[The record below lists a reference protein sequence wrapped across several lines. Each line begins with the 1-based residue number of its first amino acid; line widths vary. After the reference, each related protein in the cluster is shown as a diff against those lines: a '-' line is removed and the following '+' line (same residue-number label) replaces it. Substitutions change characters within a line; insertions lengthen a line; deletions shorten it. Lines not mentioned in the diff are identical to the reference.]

1 MLLKEH
7 TVDKK
12 IIQRN
17 RIMRY
22 FIEATHSIIENEGAE
37 TLTIRKVSDLAG
49 YNSATLYNY
58 FSSLDNLIA
67 FSSLRY
73 LKYYSDDLKNYISK
87 GMDGYTVYVNIWK
100 CFCKHA
106 FLNPGIYHK
115 IFFTELSSSISTS
128 IQTYYE
134 IFPDDLEDFEAS
146 KYKAML
152 IGETIESRTKQALKK
167 PVREG
172 YFDEADIGP
181 ISEISILI
189 FEGLLDQIRS
199 GCCVKTLDEA
209 LDCFVHHLQTS
220 LKPYLKK

>member
-1 MLLKEH
+1 MKEKAI
-7 TVDKK
+7 DKK
-12 IIQRN
+12 TIQRH

-22 FIEATHSIIENEGAE
+22 FVEATHTIIENEGAE

-73 LKYYSDDLKNYISK
+73 LKYYSNDLKNYLSK
-87 GMDGYTVYVNIWK
+87 DMDSYTVYIKIWE
-100 CFCKHA
+100 CFCSHA
-106 FLNPGIYHK
+106 FQIPDIYHK
-115 IFFTELSSSISTS
+115 IFFTELSSSLSTS

-134 IFPDDLEDFEAS
+134 IFPDDLEDIETS
-146 KYKAML
+146 KFKAML
-152 IGETIESRTKQALKK
+152 IGETIESRTVQSLQK
-167 PVREG
+167 PVKDG
-172 YFDEADIGP
+172 FFDEADIGH

-199 GCCVKTLDEA
+199 GCCKKSLDEA
-209 LDCFVHHLQTS
+209 VGSFVYHLETS
-220 LKPYLKK
+220 LRPYLKK